1 MSSDDEVASVS
12 NEDISIEEESQSQ
25 SCTETGSSPST
36 VPWWLKEKQNIKSS
50 SSDSKKSGNDKQL
63 LCKECL
69 LNNRKYYT
77 ISNGMPSDIERHRK
91 SKQHLEVTITTVLKA
106 SNEGHDLLARR
117 ELKRKPKKR
126 PSTNLRTGGSSP
138 KRARVDSV
146 VKNVGKSQHPQEPQ
160 GILMVT
166 ENSLGSSHTQEGNTL
181 DSYHDPINK
190 VEETV
195 TTELELESEVE
206 PNSKSQSNINDFL
219 NPHVDAVKE
228 CNATEVEGS
237 VHLSNRSNR
246 MDTVPEL
253 PSATDIAT
261 EVVKLMKE
269 MKVDD
274 TFEEKPKEL
283 LNKQQ
288 IANDLDEWRKIR
300 NITELATQ
308 VPCLEFFYDEV
319 MSESVIRC
327 EVCFQASI
335 GKENIKNMSPYE
347 IARKKNP
354 FNHGDPVTGIWN
366 GKERTEQYLKGG
378 NSSWRLL
385 KSVFRSHMLGIS
397 TTSHGKHHYLAMKEL
412 EREKECK
419 RKALEA
425 MKNLVKCMV
434 TDVKLKAAST
444 QYETLVAFLD
454 DCGVVI
460 GQRQHSRKQ
469 MLAMLVAAEDFVDE
483 KTTNVLKTE
492 LLCTQVY
499 PHFFGVLDKGTVNR
513 RTSQA
518 SYIVFMY
525 NGKGRAYPVGAPL
538 VYTRNNDEGE
548 ESSDSEDEN
557 ESEEEEEE
565 FPNVSGGNA
574 PELASNFLNTIKL
587 KLKLNEEDLTR
598 YCGTSADG
606 PYQAYEFGF
615 TIQEETGRH
624 RIPEELRFCQA
635 VIWDATHLLNL
646 AATDIKE
653 GKFGES

>member
-1 MSSDDEVASVS
+1 MFADDTNVSTPAESLEELQVHLNSDLDNIHQWLVANKLTLNVS
-12 NEDISIEEESQSQ
+12 K
-25 SCTETGSSPST
+25 TEYMIIGSH
-36 VPWWLKEKQNIKSS
+36 
-50 SSDSKKSGNDKQL
+50 SKL
-63 LCKECL
+63 
-69 LNNRKYYT
+69 
-77 ISNGMPSDIERHRK
+77 
-91 SKQHLEVTITTVLKA
+91 SKI
-106 SNEGHDLLARR
+106 
-117 ELKRKPKKR
+117 
-126 PSTNLRTGGSSP
+126 
-138 KRARVDSV
+138 
-146 VKNVGKSQHPQEPQ
+146 
-160 GILMVT
+160 T
-166 ENSLGSSHTQEGNTL
+166 EN
-181 DSYHDPINK
+181 PMIRI
-190 VEETV
+190 EETV
-195 TTELELESEVE
+195 TTELESKSEVE

-219 NPHVDAVKE
+219 NPHVYAVKE

-253 PSATDIAT
+253 PSATDIAA

-283 LNKQQ
+283 LDKQQ

-300 NITELATQ
+300 SITELATQ

-319 MSESVIRC
+319 MSESVTCC
-327 EVCFQASI
+327 EVCFKAST

-366 GKERTEQYLKGG
+366 GKERTQQYLKGG

-385 KSVFRSHMLGIS
+385 KSVFRSHLLGIS
-397 TTSHGKHHYLAMKEL
+397 NTSHGKHHYLAMKEL
-412 EREKECK
+412 EREQE
-419 RKALEA
+419 
-425 MKNLVKCMV
+425 
-434 TDVKLKAAST
+434 
-444 QYETLVAFLD
+444 Y
-454 DCGVVI
+454 DCGVDI
-460 GQRQHSRKQ
+460 GQQQHSRKQ
-469 MLAMLVAAEDFVDE
+469 MLAMLVAAEDIVDE

-518 SYIVFMY
+518 SYNVFMY
-525 NGKGRAYPVGAPL
+525 NGKRCAYPVGVPL
-538 VYTRNNDEGE
+538 VYTRNNEGE

-557 ESEEEEEE
+557 ESEEEEE
-565 FPNVSGGNA
+565 FPDVSGGNA

-587 KLKLNEEDLTR
+587 KLKLDEEDLTR
-598 YCGTSADG
+598 YCGTSADS

-615 TIQEETGRH
+615 TIQGETGQH

-635 VIWDATHLLNL
+635 AIWDATHLLNL

-653 GKFGES
+653 ETFGESQDFFTNFIKRANEFNHMMGTEKGFAQLELTTSLPTTATSLPTTADEGNIDHTSAAIVTTSSTPTTGASLSEATVQQIVSAVSQAVLASLNATGATSQSTSASETRELPVVASGIVSLSADATYAGACSICFTACFR